1 MGFRVKILF
10 AQEFEGEIESPI
22 VEEDRA
28 QQGAFR
34 FEVVRNGSVAG
45 SRSRHRN
52 ILNFTRSFLKLREET
67 TCGNLVQKPE
77 NL

>member
-1 MGFRVKILF
+1 MGFRVEILF
-10 AQEFEGEIESPI
+10 AQEFEGEIESSI

-45 SRSRHRN
+45 SRSRHRSIVN
-52 ILNFTRSFLKLREET
+52 STRFSHKVRVEA

-77 NL
+77 YL